1 MVDGTAVVV
10 VAFVVDGR
18 LVVEEVEFFLDESVV
33 LRFTVTFV
41 DATGFLVVFI
51 TVDVAFFV
59 GLTVLV
65 SGLFVTFTVLP
76 PLLLDG
82 LAVVIDDGAADDVD
96 VDADATDV
104 LFSG

>member
-18 LVVEEVEFFLDESVV
+18 LVVKEVEFLLDESVV

-59 GLTVLV
+59 GLTVVV
-65 SGLFVTFTVLP
+65 SGLFVTFTVLL
-76 PLLLDG
+76 LLLDG
-82 LAVVIDDGAADDVD
+82 LAVVIDDGAADDVN

-104 LFSG
+104 LFSD

>member
-18 LVVEEVEFFLDESVV
+18 LVVEEVEFLLDESVV

-59 GLTVLV
+59 GLTVVV
-65 SGLFVTFTVLP
+65 SGLFVTFTVLL
-76 PLLLDG
+76 LLLDG

-104 LFSG
+104 LFSD